1 MSHSIVCT
9 TQPVSGRL
17 ARLLFRHL
25 GLFSVALQLL
35 ACSSAPPSD
44 VIQRID
50 NAVAAWPTLDGAQV
64 YELGDDLAQAV
75 AVAPEDF
82 FFAMAA
88 APAVYDSWL
97 LELPRHTLTVFAP
110 DQVAAQHRLVA
121 RIRAQAHRYA
131 SDDRY
136 GAMARRLEA
145 ALSGAT
151 LQVID

>member
-1 MSHSIVCT
+1 MPHSIAST
-9 TQPVSGRL
+9 TQPVSARL
-17 ARLLFRHL
+17 ARLPLRLL
-25 GLFSVALQLL
+25 GLLSIALLLL
-35 ACSSAPPSD
+35 ACSSAPPGD
-44 VIQRID
+44 VIRRIES
-50 NAVAAWPTLDGAQV
+50 AVGAWPTLDGAQV

-97 LELPRHTLTVFAP
+97 LELPRHTLTVFDP
-110 DQVAAQHRLVA
+110 DQVPVQQRLVA

-131 SDDRY
+131 SHERY

-145 ALSGAT
+145 ALSEAT